1 MKLVFDTSILIDALR
16 LHKNARDVLA
26 RVEQTDHELF
36 LPSIVGFKLFS
47 GESSRKE
54 DQVRKIK
61 ELLTFFDIVELN
73 WDIAKVA
80 GEIFREVNKNMQV
93 PDYIV
98 AATTLNIGASLVTL
112 NRKHF
117 EIIPG
122 LALYSF

>member
-36 LPSIVGFKLFS
+36 LPSIVGFELFS

-61 ELLTFFDIVELN
+61 ELLTF
-73 WDIAKVA
+73 
-80 GEIFREVNKNMQV
+80 
-93 PDYIV
+93 
-98 AATTLNIGASLVTL
+98 
-112 NRKHF
+112 
-117 EIIPG
+117 
-122 LALYSF
+122 LADKLEEKALSK